1 MQGCR
6 VHDHELDVYGEDI
19 RQPPGLGPSGRFQE
33 SHCKVQGNIQALIL
47 YQDKGGQYISNQP
60 KKGNV

>member
-33 SHCKVQGNIQALIL
+33 SHREVQGNIQGGSKDVGNEGKIRIL
-47 YQDKGGQYISNQP
+47 
-60 KKGNV
+60 V